1 MVSQFFW
8 HEVLKDINNDYKNE
22 CINILKNY
30 NPTIFGDK
38 YFSMKYI
45 KQSENYIPTGLFS
58 LRNNIKKKSPIL
70 LKKKNILITG
80 GNTSQSINILRKIIV
95 NIQTNFCNYFDKIF
109 VDERLYPQNPIL
121 KVKKF
126 NYSRSQFEQISAC
139 ICRPGL
145 GILSDCLE
153 NNIKVFTVFEKNN
166 FEMIHNSNCLL
177 YTSDA
182 ADEP

>member
-1 MVSQFFW
+1 MS
-8 HEVLKDINNDYKNE
+8 
-22 CINILKNY
+22 
-30 NPTIFGDK
+30 
-38 YFSMKYI
+38 SR
-45 KQSENYIPTGLFS
+45 
-58 LRNNIKKKSPIL
+58 RN
-70 LKKKNILITG
+70 
-80 GNTSQSINILRKIIV
+80 NTSQSINILRKIIV

-166 FEMIHNSNCLL
+166 FEMIHNSKTIEKIGVGEKLDFQSCLNL
-177 YTSDA
+177 INFFNNKSLLDENHRICNLIDFNGCSDIYKFYA
-182 ADEP
+182 KKYKLIPFFGNGKSSFRGNLN